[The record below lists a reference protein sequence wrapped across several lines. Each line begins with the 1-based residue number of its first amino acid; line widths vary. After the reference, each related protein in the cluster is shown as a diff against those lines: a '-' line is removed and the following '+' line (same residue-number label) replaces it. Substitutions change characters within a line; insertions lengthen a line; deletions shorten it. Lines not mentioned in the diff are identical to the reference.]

1 MSEDKSIKLIKAVK
15 ELNIGMGTIVDFLAG
30 KGFKV
35 EKQPMAKLDSDM
47 YGALLK
53 EFAADKS
60 IKEEA
65 KQISI
70 GKIRKDE
77 MPVTPEKPVETRR
90 SRDFENEEILIKN
103 AGNFTPP
110 PAPVEKPKPEPVAE
124 PVKADEPATADS
136 RPGVKVVGKIDLDN
150 LHAKPAEK
158 AKEEAPKA
166 AEPVAPKVEPKQE
179 PKAPEPVAVAEPK
192 KEAAPEAPKAE
203 EVKPAAAAPVAPA
216 PIITPATPP
225 AAQAPATA
233 PAEDG
238 SDSGVIRAKAE
249 RLSGPNIIG
258 KITLPVTPKR
268 NPVASSSNTNA
279 DHKRKRKRKDG
290 PGQGQPGGAP
300 NQQGTNP
307 GGGQGGQQGGNNQ
320 GGVSR
325 PGGGYQGNRPNTGG
339 GYQGNRPNN
348 NFNRNAPASGPKEE
362 PTEKDIQDQIKATLA
377 RLSGAGKSGKFAQRA
392 KFRRQKRDDVAAN
405 ADELAMEQ
413 DAQSKVLKV
422 TEFVTANEL
431 AIMMD
436 ASVTQII
443 STCMSLGLFVSI
455 NQRLDAET
463 LSIVADEFGYQIEF
477 VKPQDEEFILDQPD
491 EPETLIPRA
500 PIVTIMGHVD
510 HGKTSLLDFIR
521 KTNVIGGEAGGITQH
536 IGAYEVTLPDNKGKI
551 TFLDTPGHEAF
562 TAMRA
567 RGAQVT
573 DIVIIVIA
581 ADDSVMP
588 QTKEAINHA
597 QAAGAPIIFAFNKM
611 DRPGANADK
620 VREQLSAMNILVE
633 EWGGKYQTQE
643 ISAKSGLNIELL
655 LEKVLLEAE
664 LLELKANPNK
674 RAVGTVIE
682 AALDKGRGIV
692 TTILVQAG
700 TLKVGDPILAGCY
713 SGRVKALTNERGQRV
728 EAAGPSTP
736 VQVLGMQG
744 APTAGDKFNVL
755 ETEVEAREIATKRMQ
770 LQREQG
776 LRTQKHITLDEIG
789 RRLAVGNFKEL
800 NIIVK
805 GDVDGSI
812 EALSDSLLKL
822 STEQIQVN
830 VISKGVGQISES
842 DVLLASASDAIIIGF
857 QVRPSGGARK
867 LAEAEQI
874 DIRLYSII
882 YDAINEIKAAME
894 GMLAPTFEE
903 KIVANVEIRETFK
916 ISKVGTIAGC
926 MVLDGKINRNSKIR
940 IIREGVVIYTGEL
953 ASLKRYKDDVKEVNA
968 NYECGLNIQNF
979 NNIEVGDIVEA
990 YENVE
995 VKRKLT

>member
-1 MSEDKSIKLIKAVK
+1 MSEDKSIRLIKAVK
-15 ELNIGMGTIVDFLAG
+15 ELNIGMGTIVDFLAA

-35 EKQPMAKLDSDM
+35 EKQPMAKLDNEM
-47 YGALLK
+47 YNTLLK
-53 EFAADKS
+53 EFAADKI

-65 KQISI
+65 KQIAI

-77 MPVTPEKPVETRR
+77 PGFVPEKPVETRR
-90 SRDFENEEILIKN
+90 SRDFENEEILIKG
-103 AGNFTPP
+103 AVNFVP
-110 PAPVEKPKPEPVAE
+110 PVERPKPEPPKPETKNDV
-124 PVKADEPATADS
+124 TL
-136 RPGVKVVGKIDLDN
+136 PGVKVIGKIDLDAPVQPEKKEEPV
-150 LHAKPAEK
+150 AKKEPEVKAEPV
-158 AKEEAPKA
+158 KEEIEAPK
-166 AEPVAPKVEPKQE
+166 
-179 PKAPEPVAVAEPK
+179 PVAVEPV
-192 KEAAPEAPKAE
+192 KEEKETP
-203 EVKPAAAAPVAPA
+203 KPAAVEP
-216 PIITPATPP
+216 
-225 AAQAPATA
+225 A
-233 PAEDG
+233 PAEETEDNE
-238 SDSGVIRAKAE
+238 VIRAKAQ
-249 RLSGPNIIG
+249 RLTGPNVVG
-258 KITLPVTPKR
+258 KIQLPTDQPRR
-268 NPVASSSNTNA
+268 NPVASSSNTAGSAA
-279 DHKRKRKRKDG
+279 DHKRKRKRKEGGHDHPQG
-290 PGQGQPGGAP
+290 GGQPGGG
-300 NQQGTNP
+300 QQAAGNNNRPDFRKGP
-307 GGGQGGQQGGNNQ
+307 GGGN
-320 GGVSR
+320 
-325 PGGGYQGNRPNTGG
+325 NRPDFRRGAGTG
-339 GYQGNRPNN
+339 P
-348 NFNRNAPASGPKEE
+348 STPKEE
-362 PTEKDIQDQIKATLA
+362 PSEKEIQDQIKATLA

-392 KFRRQKRDDVAAN
+392 KFRRQKRDDVAAS
-405 ADELAMEQ
+405 AEELALEQ
-413 DAQSKVLKV
+413 EAQSKVLKV

-431 AIMMD
+431 ASMMD
-436 ASVTQII
+436 VSVTQII
-443 STCMSLGLFVSI
+443 STCMSLGMFVSI

-463 LSIVADEFGYQIEF
+463 LTIVADEFGYQVEF
-477 VKPQDEEFILDQPD
+477 VKPQDEEANLDTPD
-491 EPETLIPRA
+491 EPEDLVPRA

-521 KTNVIGGEAGGITQH
+521 NTNVIAGEAGGITQH
-536 IGAYEVTLPDNKGKI
+536 IGAYEVTLPENKGKI

-588 QTKEAINHA
+588 QTREAINHA
-597 QAAGAPIIFAFNKM
+597 QAAGAPMIFAFNKI
-611 DRPGANADK
+611 DKPGANADK
-620 VREQLSAMNILVE
+620 IREQLSTMNILVE
-633 EWGGKYQTQE
+633 EWGGKYQSQE
-643 ISAKSGLNIELL
+643 ISAKTGLNVDKL

-664 LLELKANPNK
+664 LLELTANPNK
-674 RAVGTVIE
+674 RAIGTVIE

-692 TTILVQAG
+692 TTVLVQAG
-700 TLKVGDPILAGCY
+700 TLRVGDPILAGCY
-713 SGRVKALTNERGQRV
+713 SGRVKALTNERGLRIEQ
-728 EAAGPSTP
+728 AGPSTP

-744 APTAGDKFNVL
+744 APTAGDKFNAL
-755 ETEVEAREIATKRMQ
+755 ESEVEAREIANKRMQ

-830 VISKGVGQISES
+830 IISKAVGQISES

-867 LAEAEQI
+867 LAEQEQI

-926 MVLDGKINRNSKIR
+926 MVLDGKITRNSKIR
-940 IIREGVVIYTGEL
+940 IIREGVVVYTGEL
-953 ASLKRYKDDVKEVNA
+953 ASLKRFKDDVKEVNA
-968 NYECGLNIQNF
+968 GYECGLNILNY
-979 NNIEVGDIVEA
+979 NNIEIGDIVEA
-990 YENVE
+990 YEIVE
-995 VKRKLT
+995 VKRKL

>member
-15 ELNIGMGTIVDFLAG
+15 ELNIGMNTIVDFLAS
-30 KGFKV
+30 KGYKID
-35 EKQPMAKLDSDM
+35 KQPMAKLDGEM
-47 YGALLK
+47 YNTLLK
-53 EFAADKS
+53 EFAADKI

-65 KQISI
+65 KQIAI

-77 MPVTPEKPVETRR
+77 PGFVPEKPLETRR
-90 SRDFENEEILIKN
+90 SRDFENEEILIKG
-103 AGNFTPP
+103 AVNFVPP
-110 PAPVEKPKPEPVAE
+110 IERPKPEQPKPESKNDV
-124 PVKADEPATADS
+124 TL
-136 RPGVKVVGKIDLDN
+136 PGVKVIGKIDLDAPVQVEKKEEPV
-150 LHAKPAEK
+150 AKKEPEVKAEPVKEEKEVPAAKVEPIKEEK
-158 AKEEAPKA
+158 EAPKPA
-166 AEPVAPKVEPKQE
+166 VVEP
-179 PKAPEPVAVAEPK
+179 P
-192 KEAAPEAPKAE
+192 
-203 EVKPAAAAPVAPA
+203 PAAA
-216 PIITPATPP
+216 
-225 AAQAPATA
+225 
-233 PAEDG
+233 PAEEGEDNE
-238 SDSGVIRAKAE
+238 VIRAKAQ
-249 RLSGPNIIG
+249 RLSGPNVVG
-258 KITLPVTPKR
+258 KIQLPAEQPRR
-268 NPVASSSNTNA
+268 NQPVASSSNTAGSAA
-279 DHKRKRKRKDG
+279 DHKRKRKRKEGGHDHP
-290 PGQGQPGGAP
+290 PGGGQPGG
-300 NQQGTNP
+300 QP
-307 GGGQGGQQGGNNQ
+307 GGGANRPDFRKG
-320 GGVSR
+320 
-325 PGGGYQGNRPNTGG
+325 PGGGANRPDFRRGG
-339 GYQGNRPNN
+339 GT
-348 NFNRNAPASGPKEE
+348 PAPKEE
-362 PTEKDIQDQIKATLA
+362 PSEKEIQDQIKATLA

-392 KFRRQKRDDVAAN
+392 KFRRQKRDDVAAS
-405 ADELAMEQ
+405 AEELALEQ
-413 DAQSKVLKV
+413 EAQSKVLKV

-431 AIMMD
+431 ASMMD
-436 ASVTQII
+436 VSVTQII
-443 STCMSLGLFVSI
+443 STCMSLGMFVSI

-463 LSIVADEFGYQIEF
+463 LTIVADEFGYQVEF
-477 VKPQDEEFILDQPD
+477 VKPQDEEANLDTPD
-491 EPETLIPRA
+491 DPEDLKPRA

-521 KTNVIGGEAGGITQH
+521 NTNVIAGEAGGITQH
-536 IGAYEVTLPDNKGKI
+536 IGAYEVTLPENKGKI

-588 QTKEAINHA
+588 QTREAINHA
-597 QAAGAPIIFAFNKM
+597 QAAGAPMIFAFNKI
-611 DRPGANADK
+611 DKPGANADK
-620 VREQLSAMNILVE
+620 IREQLSTMNILVE
-633 EWGGKYQTQE
+633 EWGGKYQSQE
-643 ISAKSGLNIELL
+643 ISAKTGLNVDKL

-664 LLELKANPNK
+664 LLELTANPNK
-674 RAVGTVIE
+674 RAIGTVIE

-692 TTILVQAG
+692 TTVLVQAG
-700 TLKVGDPILAGCY
+700 TLRVGDPILAGCY
-713 SGRVKALTNERGQRV
+713 SGRVKALTNERGLRIEQ
-728 EAAGPSTP
+728 AGPSTP

-744 APTAGDKFNVL
+744 APTAGDKFNAL
-755 ETEVEAREIATKRMQ
+755 ESEVEAREIANKRMQ

-830 VISKGVGQISES
+830 IISKAVGQISES

-867 LAEAEQI
+867 LAEQEQI

-926 MVLDGKINRNSKIR
+926 MVLDGKISRNSKIR
-940 IIREGVVIYTGEL
+940 IIREGVVVYTGEL
-953 ASLKRYKDDVKEVNA
+953 ASLKRFKDDVKEVNA
-968 NYECGLNIQNF
+968 GYECGLNILNY
-979 NNIEVGDIVEA
+979 NNIEIGDIVEA
-990 YENVE
+990 YEIVE
-995 VKRKLT
+995 VKRKL

>member
-1 MSEDKSIKLIKAVK
+1 MSEDKSIRLIKAVK
-15 ELNIGMGTIVDFLAG
+15 ELNIGMNTIVDFLAS
-30 KGFKV
+30 KGYKV

-47 YGALLK
+47 YTTLLK
-53 EFAADKS
+53 EFAADKI

-65 KQISI
+65 KQIAI
-70 GKIRKDE
+70 GKIRREDAVE
-77 MPVTPEKPVETRR
+77 PTPAKPFESNRKQ
-90 SRDFENEEILIKN
+90 DFEGDEILIKN
-103 AGNFTPP
+103 AGHSAPP
-110 PAPVEKPKPEPVAE
+110 PVEKPKPQEQRVEA
-124 PVKADEPATADS
+124 AL
-136 RPGVKVVGKIDLDN
+136 PGVTVVGKIDLDN
-150 LHAKPAEK
+150 LGKKPVEEKPAVVETPKPEPVAVK
-158 AKEEAPKA
+158 APEPVVEAPKPEPVVEKA
-166 AEPVAPKVEPKQE
+166 PEPVVEAPKPVVVAETPKAQEPVAEA
-179 PKAPEPVAVAEPK
+179 PKAPEPVAPVTP
-192 KEAAPEAPKAE
+192 
-203 EVKPAAAAPVAPA
+203 APVATPVAVTPPVAAPA
-216 PIITPATPP
+216 PVATP
-225 AAQAPATA
+225 A
-233 PAEDG
+233 PAED
-238 SDSGVIRAKAE
+238 DEVIRAQAQ
-249 RLSGPNIIG
+249 RLSGPTIIG
-258 KITLPVTPKR
+258 KIQLPVDPQR
-268 NPVASSSNTNA
+268 RGNNPIASSSNANSA
-279 DHKRKRKRKDG
+279 ENKRKRKRKEGGG
-290 PGQGQPGGAP
+290 PGQP
-300 NQQGTNP
+300 QQG
-307 GGGQGGQQGGNNQ
+307 QGQQGGGPQGQ
-320 GGVSR
+320 GGNR
-325 PGGGYQGNRPNTGG
+325 PGGGGG
-339 GYQGNRPNN
+339 GQRPTTNTPGRPDFRNRTPITNT
-348 NFNRNAPASGPKEE
+348 PSGGGSKEE
-362 PTEKDIQDQIKATLA
+362 PSEKEIQDQIKATLA

-392 KFRRQKRDDVAAN
+392 KFRRQKRDDVAAS
-405 ADELAMEQ
+405 AEEDALEREL
-413 DAQSKVLKV
+413 QSKVLKV

-431 AIMMD
+431 ASMMD
-436 ASVTQII
+436 VQVTQII
-443 STCMSLGLFVSI
+443 STCMSLGMFVSI

-463 LSIVADEFGYQIEF
+463 LTIVADEFGYEVEF
-477 VKPQDEEFILDQPD
+477 VKPQDEEASLD
-491 EPETLIPRA
+491 EPDAPESLIPRA

-521 KTNVIGGEAGGITQH
+521 KTNVIAGEAGGITQH
-536 IGAYEVTLPDNKGKI
+536 IGAYDVKVADDRKI

-588 QTKEAINHA
+588 QTREAINHA

-643 ISAKSGLNIELL
+643 ISAKQGTNIDLL

-713 SGRVKALTNERGQRV
+713 SGRVKALTDARGQRINEV
-728 EAAGPSTP
+728 GPSTP

-755 ETEVEAREIATKRMQ
+755 DSEVEAREIANKRLQ

-789 RRLAVGNFKEL
+789 RRLAIGNFKEL

-822 STEQIQVN
+822 STDQIQVN
-830 VISKGVGQISES
+830 IISKAVGQISES

-867 LAEAEQI
+867 LAEQEQI

-916 ISKVGTIAGC
+916 ITKVGTIAGC
-926 MVLDGKINRNSKIR
+926 MVLDGKITRNSKIR
-940 IIREGVVIYTGEL
+940 IIRDGVVVYTGEL
-953 ASLKRYKDDVKEVNA
+953 ASLKRYKDDVKEVSFG
-968 NYECGLNIQNF
+968 YECGLNIANF

-995 VKRKLT
+995 VKRKL